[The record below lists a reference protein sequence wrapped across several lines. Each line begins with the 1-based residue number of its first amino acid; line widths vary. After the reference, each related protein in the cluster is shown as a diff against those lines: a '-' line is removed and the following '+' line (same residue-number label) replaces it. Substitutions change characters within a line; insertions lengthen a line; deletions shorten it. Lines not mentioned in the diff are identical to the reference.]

1 CQTPFFRNGTGTAGD
16 KGKPSLPP
24 RSIPVSVSDGSRLV
38 RLVDDVRLGLAGDD
52 RVVDNNLGRVRHRR
66 QIVHRVEQH
75 ALENSAQ
82 APSTGLALHRLLRDR
97 SQRVLAELELDALH
111 LEELLI
117 LLRQRVL
124 RLGQDLDERV
134 LVELLERRDDGQAAD
149 ELRNETVLDQVFRL
163 DVLQHLAD
171 VAPRLFLALDLGDEA
186 DAALLRAVQDDL
198 VEARERPAADE
209 QDVRGIHLQELL
221 LRMLAPALR
230 RHRRDRAL
238 DQLQERL
245 LHTFARDVARDRR
258 VVALTRDLV
267 DLVDVD
273 DTRLRLLD
281 VVLAL
286 LQQLL
291 DDVLHILAD
300 VPGFGQRRRIRDRER
315 HVQQTRERFR
325 EQRFS
330 APRGT
335 DQQDVALRELDVLLA
350 LVALPGLEALVVV
363 VHRDGEHFLRRL
375 LADDVLVEN
384 RLDLVRLR
392 KLVAAALGFLVELL
406 TNDVVAELYAL
417 VADEYGRPGDELA
430 HFMLA
435 LAAERAVQQLA
446 VVRLAARIIAH
457 SAFLCSSEKC
467 LPAL

>member
-1 CQTPFFRNGTGTAGD
+1 GF
-16 KGKPSLPP
+16 
-24 RSIPVSVSDGSRLV
+24 
-38 RLVDDVRLGLAGDD
+38 AGDD
-52 RVVDNNLGRVRHRR
+52 GVVNDDFRRIRHRR
-66 QIVHRVEQH
+66 QVVHRVEQH
-75 ALENSAQ
+75 VLEDRAQ
-82 APSTGLALHRLLRDR
+82 PARAGLALHRLLRDR
-97 SQRVLAELELDALH
+97 AQRVLAELELDALH

-124 RLGQDLDERV
+124 RLGENLDERI
-134 LVELLERRDDGQAAD
+134 LVELLERRDDGQPAD
-149 ELRNETVLDQVFRL
+149 ELRNQAVLDQVFRL

-171 VAPRLFLALDLGDEA
+171 VSARLLVALHIGDEA
-186 DAALLRAVQDDL
+186 DAALLRAVQNDL
-198 VEARERPAADE
+198 LEPGERTAADE
-209 QDVRGIHLQELL
+209 QDVRRVDLQELL
-221 LRMLAPALR
+221 LRVLAAALR

-238 DQLQERL
+238 DQLEQRL
-245 LHTFARDVARDRR
+245 LHAFARDVARDRR

-286 LQQLL
+286 LQELL
-291 DDVLHILAD
+291 NDVLHILAD

-375 LADDVLVEN
+375 LADD
-384 RLDLVRLR
+384 
-392 KLVAAALGFLVELL
+392 
-406 TNDVVAELYAL
+406 
-417 VADEYGRPGDELA
+417 
-430 HFMLA
+430 
-435 LAAERAVQQLA
+435 
-446 VVRLAARIIAH
+446 
-457 SAFLCSSEKC
+457 
-467 LPAL
+467 